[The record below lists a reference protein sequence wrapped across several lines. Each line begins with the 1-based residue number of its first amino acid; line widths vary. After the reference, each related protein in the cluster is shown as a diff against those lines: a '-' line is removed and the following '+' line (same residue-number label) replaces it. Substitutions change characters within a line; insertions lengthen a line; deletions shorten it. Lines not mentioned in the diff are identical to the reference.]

1 MLRKSGRPA
10 EAERKMFQERQ
21 NSEFFENYPEMA
33 LLYFWLTEAGTQP
46 LARRTSQAE
55 AL

>member
-1 MLRKSGRPA
+1 
-10 EAERKMFQERQ
+10 MFQARQ

-33 LLYFWLTEAGTQP
+33 LLYFWLTEEGTQP
-46 LARRTSQAE
+46 LDRRTSQAE